1 MRLVFPVLGL
11 LGLLVGCQSAPRASV
26 GMASLRV
33 DVVAEPK
40 AGSRLAAR
48 APVMY
53 DAPGV
58 TAKPASGAY
67 ETVDYNN
74 LTDLI
79 VYLEPARGASAP
91 AQTIDVKTGE
101 TAGSVVPA
109 SVGQTLSFRN
119 AGAQP
124 ISVYSVS
131 EGNEFDAKT
140 ISPGATVDY
149 TVRTAGLIELLSDPA
164 KDPVLRVYAAPS
176 RFVAATRSGKPVDF
190 VDVPPGR
197 YTVVAWH
204 PRLPGGQSAV
214 DLAADRPA
222 RVTVKIGVNAL
233 PKVGVR

>member
-11 LGLLVGCQSAPRASV
+11 LGVLVGCQSAPKASV

-53 DAPGV
+53 DSPGA
-58 TAKPASGAY
+58 TAKPESGIY

-74 LTDLI
+74 VTDLI
-79 VYLEPARGASAP
+79 VYLEPTRGPTAP
-91 AQTIDVKTGE
+91 PQTIDVMPGG
-101 TAGSVVPA
+101 TAGGVVPA
-109 SVGQTLSFRN
+109 SVGQVLTFRN

-124 ISVYSVS
+124 TSFYSVS
-131 EGNEFDAKT
+131 EGNEFDAKAVPPDRT
-140 ISPGATVDY
+140 MDY
-149 TVRTAGLIELLSDPA
+149 TVRTAGLIELLSDPT
-164 KDPVLRVYAAPS
+164 KDPVLRIYAAPS
-176 RFVAATRSGKPVDF
+176 RLVAATRSGKPVDF

-204 PRLPGGQSAV
+204 PRLPGGQTAV

-222 RVTVKIGVNAL
+222 RVAVKIGVNAL
-233 PKVGVR
+233 PKVGAR